1 MDEMLRYIFKSMKK
15 YDQELLATAKGFAA
29 VAKFAKAQNKVNNLV
44 TPSLGLLCLA
54 HMIAYSDIKNLYE
67 RVAALEMS
75 GLSNKEKN
83 QNKGE

>member
-44 TPSLGLLCLA
+44 TLSLGLLCLA

>member
-44 TPSLGLLCLA
+44 TLSLGLLCLA

-67 RVAALEMS
+67 RVAALE
-75 GLSNKEKN
+75 KEKN
-83 QNKGE
+83 QNKGA

>member
-15 YDQELLATAKGFAA
+15 YDQELLATAKGFSA

-44 TPSLGLLCLA
+44 TLSLGLLCLA

-67 RVAALEMS
+67 RVAALE
-75 GLSNKEKN
+75 KEKN
-83 QNKGE
+83 QNKGA

>member
-44 TPSLGLLCLA
+44 TLSLGLLCLA

-75 GLSNKEKN
+75 GFLNKEKN

>member
-15 YDQELLATAKGFAA
+15 YDQELLTTAKGFAA

-44 TPSLGLLCLA
+44 TLSLGLLCLA

-67 RVAALEMS
+67 RVAALE
-75 GLSNKEKN
+75 KEKN
-83 QNKGE
+83 QNKGA